1 MKLSHLLISIFAVL
15 LLTACGYK
23 PSSYYA
29 KQQLKGNVFVN
40 LIIDIK
46 DPRNAVLI
54 KDAMNEIL
62 VHRLDSKLVNKRS
75 LADTIVDLKLNS
87 VSMNLLQDDEKGYNK
102 LYQAVVSISVKYRN
116 DKISESFTVSGDYD
130 FSIDDGTTITD
141 TKRFEAIRRA
151 SSEALEEVISKI
163 AVNSFKRPKVEND

>member
-1 MKLSHLLISIFAVL
+1 MKLSHLLVSAFAVL
-15 LLTACGYK
+15 LFTACGYK

-29 KQQLKGNVFVN
+29 KEQLKGKVFVDLMIN
-40 LIIDIK
+40 LK

-62 VHRLDSKLVNKRS
+62 VHRLDTKLVNKRE

-87 VSMNLLQDDEKGYNK
+87 VSMNLLQDDERGYNK
-102 LYQAVVSISVKYRN
+102 LYKAVVSIYVKYSN
-116 DKISESFTVSGDYD
+116 DNVTETFNVSGDYD

-151 SSEALEEVISKI
+151 SSEALEEVISRI
-163 AVNSFKRPKVEND
+163 AVNSFKKPETVND